1 MKPTVTYEI
10 TEELTAIAFNQAGF
24 PLLTAKSPKVDLYHQ
39 EIKDNLFQITKL
51 IHGSS
56 KSKEAVSK
64 QIKAELSIT
73 RKSVDMFM
81 KDVVSRQ
88 KSDKE
93 KKSRLVVDS

>member
-1 MKPTVTYEI
+1 MKPTVIYEI
-10 TEELTAIAFNQAGF
+10 TDELTAITFNQAGF
-24 PLLTAKSPKVDLYHQ
+24 PLLTIKPHKVDFNHQ
-39 EIKDNLFQITKL
+39 EIKENLFQITKL

-56 KSKEAVSK
+56 KSKEAVLK

-88 KSDKE
+88 KSD
-93 KKSRLVVDS
+93 